1 MSPPPISKPV
11 KRRRPRSP
19 SRPASPR
26 RTFKN
31 QSRPTRQ
38 SSFRAEVDR
47 APTSLLSR
55 PRSAS
60 PMPRNPDKGANKPPG
75 ATPASPSKPEIPA
88 PRSPGPVPP
97 VAAAN
102 QGGKIRPPAILKPV
116 ASIPEAA
123 GLDPEA
129 VMKLNGLAA
138 RLNTLD
144 YFQILNIEK
153 NATPVEIKTAFH
165 RWSRAYHPDRFYQL
179 ADKELKLRVNEVY
192 KRITEAYYIL
202 RDDGKRKAYLTDIS
216 GPERI
221 QKLRF
226 TEASELG
233 TKAAIRKEHDE
244 QIGTHPKGRQFFQ
257 TCMTDF

>member
-1 MSPPPISKPV
+1 
-11 KRRRPRSP
+11 
-19 SRPASPR
+19 
-26 RTFKN
+26 
-31 QSRPTRQ
+31 
-38 SSFRAEVDR
+38 
-47 APTSLLSR
+47 
-55 PRSAS
+55 
-60 PMPRNPDKGANKPPG
+60 MPQNPDKGARKPPG
-75 ATPASPSKPEIPA
+75 AAPASPSKSEIPA

-102 QGGKIRPPAILKPV
+102 QAGKVRPPVIAQQASNPAPAAKPV
-116 ASIPEAA
+116 AAPSAS

-129 VMKLNGLAA
+129 AMKLNSLAA

-153 NATPVEIKTAFH
+153 TANPVEIKTAFH

-202 RDDGKRKAYLTDIS
+202 RDDVKRKAYLTDIG

-226 TEASELG
+226 TEASELE
-233 TKAAIRKEHDE
+233 TKAAVRKEHDE

-257 TCMTDF
+257 TGMTDFEAKRWAAAERNFKMALTFEPANPRYKEKLEEARQNLYQESKKAGDPFKIR